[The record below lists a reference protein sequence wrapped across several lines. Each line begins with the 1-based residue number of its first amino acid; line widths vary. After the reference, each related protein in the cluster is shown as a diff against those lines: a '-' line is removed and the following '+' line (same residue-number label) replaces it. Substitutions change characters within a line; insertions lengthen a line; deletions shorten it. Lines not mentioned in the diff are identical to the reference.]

1 MCIRVYARV
10 HPFVCKGIL
19 TYIGTWNYQMAE
31 YNEWN
36 IVSVNIPDLWH
47 KSHMNSEVISHQ
59 LQNMKVFRIIYQ
71 ENYLKI
77 PIQCLII
84 SDEINQSA
92 RKFEKT
98 SAISRQTWCRLTIFT
113 FLACCEIGSRFMSFV
128 KYLCT
133 Y

>member
-1 MCIRVYARV
+1 
-10 HPFVCKGIL
+10 
-19 TYIGTWNYQMAE
+19 MAE

-47 KSHMNSEVISHQ
+47 KCHMNSEVISHQ

-84 SDEINQSA
+84 SDEITQWA
-92 RKFEKT
+92 RKFEKKQVQ
-98 SAISRQTWCRLTIFT
+98 SLDKNNGA
-113 FLACCEIGSRFMSFV
+113 A
-128 KYLCT
+128 
-133 Y
+133 